1 MGLLALPLAAAAN
14 THFLNHKDL
23 LSSVEDPTWFDAN
36 IPLIEVPSREI
47 QQVYYFRWQSY
58 REHLAYTSTQ
68 YGYMS
73 TEFLAPTFYGAP
85 YGGINAAAGFHI
97 VEGRWLKDQRYGQD
111 LVNYW
116 LSGPGIFDKPADDG
130 VNADTYDWVHEY
142 SFWAGSAVWNQY
154 LATGNKEF
162 ALGQLDNLVKYYKG
176 WNNHFNDNLGLYWQV
191 PVWDATEYTA
201 ASYET
206 DNPYHGGAGYRP
218 TLNAYQYGDAV
229 AIAQLARLKG
239 DTQLAQDFENKA
251 SALKTNMQKW
261 LWDEGSQFFKH
272 RQRDNNPD
280 GKLLTT
286 REIMGY
292 IPWMFNMPDSKYI
305 SSFTQLM
312 DKDGFSARYG
322 PTTTEKRSK
331 WYMHEA
337 ENGCCRWDGPSWP
350 FATAQTLTAVE
361 NVLHDYPAQKYITS
375 TDYVH
380 LLQGYAE
387 TQYKNGSP
395 YVAEAHYPDQDKWI
409 YDQPRGE
416 DYNHSTFVENV
427 IAGLLGL
434 RAQKGDSIVINPL
447 TPKDW
452 EYFAIENAPYHGHDV
467 SVFWDATGNKYKQ
480 GKGFKVYVDGK
491 LVVEKD
497 TVQKVEVAV
506 GAAKTPT
513 VDTMVNIAAN
523 GQKFDQGTK
532 PFASYTFAVD
542 DPWRAIDGIVY
553 RTNLPENTR
562 WTSYNSPNQSDYFG
576 IDMRRPQA
584 VSDVRL
590 FFYDDNG
597 GVRIPSSY
605 DLQYWTGSS
614 WKTVPGQERKV
625 GSTTSNAETFITFPK
640 VQTSQ
645 LRVVAPNPGNGRGW
659 GLSDFQVWTR
669 PIYQLRNENS
679 GKLMGVDHESTQ
691 NSAQIQQYEDNGTRD
706 HLWEFLVQPGGWF
719 KIRNLNSGLLLG
731 VEGMK
736 TSNSALLQQYEDNG
750 TEDHLWRVKDKG
762 QGKFVIFNKHSEK
775 VAGVDRESTAN
786 SANVVQFED
795 NGTTDHL
802 WTMLPAVPM
811 S

>member
-1 MGLLALPLAAAAN
+1 MSIVALGWAATAH
-14 THFLNHKDL
+14 THFLDHKKL
-23 LSSVEDPTWFDAN
+23 LSTIEDPTWFDAN
-36 IPLIEVPSREI
+36 IPLVEVPSPQI
-47 QQVYYFRWQSY
+47 QEVYYFRWQQY

-97 VEGRWLKDQRYGQD
+97 YEGRWLKDQRYGQD

-116 LSGPGIFDKPADDG
+116 LAGPGVFDKPATEDL
-130 VNADTYDWVHEY
+130 NPTTYDWVHEY
-142 SFWAGSAVWNQY
+142 SFWAADAVWKQY

-162 ALGQLDNLVKYYKG
+162 VVGQLDNLVKFYKG
-176 WNNHFNDNLGLYWQV
+176 WDNHFNETLGLYWQV
-191 PVWDATEYTA
+191 PVWDATEFTA

-206 DNPYHGGAGYRP
+206 DNPYHGGEGYRP
-218 TLNAYQYGDAV
+218 TINAYMYGDAR
-229 AIAQLARLKG
+229 AIANIARVKG
-239 DTQLAQDFENKA
+239 DTSLAKEFDAKA
-251 SALKTNMQKW
+251 ETLKTNMQKE
-261 LWDEGSQFFKH
+261 LWDEEKQFFMH
-272 RQRDNNPD
+272 RMRDNNPD
-280 GKLLTT
+280 GKLLDT

-305 SSFTQLM
+305 SSFTQLT
-312 DKDGFSARYG
+312 DKNGFAARYG
-322 PTTTEKRSK
+322 PTTTERRSK
-331 WYMHEA
+331 WFMYEA
-337 ENGCCRWDGPSWP
+337 EKGCCHWDGPAWP
-350 FATAQTLTAVE
+350 FATAQTLLALE
-361 NVLHDYPAQKYITS
+361 NVLHDYPAQQYITT
-375 TDYVH
+375 TDYVN

-434 RAQKGDSIVINPL
+434 RAQSGDSIVINPL
-447 TPKDW
+447 APKEW
-452 EYFAIENAPYHGHDV
+452 AYFAIENAWYHGHYV
-467 SVFWDATGNKYKQ
+467 SVFWDATGDKYKQ

-491 LVVEKD
+491 LAVQKD
-497 TVQKVEVAV
+497 TVQKLEVPV
-506 GAAKTPT
+506 GAAK
-513 VDTMVNIAAN
+513 VDKVNTMVNIAAN

-532 PFASYTFAVD
+532 PFASYTFTVD

-562 WTSYNSPNQSDYFG
+562 WTSYNSPNKSDYFG

-614 WKTVPGQERKV
+614 WATIPSQTRQV
-625 GSTTSNAETFITFPK
+625 GSTTSNAETKITFP
-640 VQTSQ
+640 QLLTSQ

-669 PIYQLRNENS
+669 PIYQLKNENS

-691 NSAQIQQYEDNGTRD
+691 SGAQIQQYEDNGTRD
-706 HLWEFLVQPGGWF
+706 HLWEFLTQPGGWF
-719 KIRNLNSGLLLG
+719 KIRNVNSGLLLG
-731 VEGMK
+731 VEGGK
-736 TSNSALLQQYEDNG
+736 TSNSALLQQFGDTG
-750 TEDHLWRVKDKG
+750 TQDHLWRVVDKG
-762 QGKFVIFNKHSEK
+762 GGKFLIVNKSSGK
-775 VAGVDRESTAN
+775 VAGVDGESVENEAD
-786 SANVVQFED
+786 VVQFED
-795 NGTTDHL
+795 NGTKDHL
-802 WTMLPAVPM
+802 WEMLAAVP
-811 S
+811 SN